1 MSRRCTLKKG
11 LFKSGPIHN
20 LQQTQLF
27 TLKTNGSYQVQLPQV
42 IFQRLHFYNLFLKQ
56 RLQKRAERFSLPAS
70 AESKKALR
78 AAR

>member
-1 MSRRCTLKKG
+1 MD
-11 LFKSGPIHN
+11 FFQAP
-20 LQQTQLF
+20 QL
-27 TLKTNGSYQVQLPQV
+27 
-42 IFQRLHFYNLFLKQ
+42 IFQLIYNLFPKQ